1 MKSRRQ
7 EFRYSKFQMPVSFKT
22 AYEQGTA
29 QLVNIST
36 GGCSLKD
43 VSPCMTPKET
53 FLLTID
59 ADDIERPIEAKAVV
73 LRVKGDTVAAK
84 FIIIAASSQNLLRS
98 YFAKKTR
105 HTCS

>member
-1 MKSRRQ
+1 MKSRRK
-7 EFRYSKFQMPVSFKT
+7 EFRYSKFKIPVSFKT
-22 AYEQGTA
+22 AYEEGNA

-43 VSPCMTPKET
+43 VSPCMTHKET
-53 FLLTID
+53 FLLTI
-59 ADDIERPIEAKAVV
+59 APDDIERPIEAKALV

-84 FIIIAASSQNLLRS
+84 FIIIAPSSQNLLRS

-105 HTCS
+105 NN